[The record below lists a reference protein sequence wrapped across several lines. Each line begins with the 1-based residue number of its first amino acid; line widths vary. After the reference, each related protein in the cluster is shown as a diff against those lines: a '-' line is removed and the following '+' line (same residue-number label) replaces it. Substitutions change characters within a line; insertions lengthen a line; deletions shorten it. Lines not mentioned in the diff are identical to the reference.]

1 MQKVPSSLH
10 TAAEAVLL
18 TMLSAG
24 KGIVEHSATTII
36 CLREC
41 VFAIGK
47 ATLPFFSVF
56 R

>member
-1 MQKVPSSLH
+1 MQKVPSSLQA
-10 TAAEAVLL
+10 AAEAVLL

-24 KGIVEHSATTII
+24 KGIAEHSATII